1 MSFMKI
7 GTVKVIFYLGAQKN
21 FFVQFSHLLSD
32 WVEIWCRRCTHIS
45 VDFFMIFVKIDV
57 RNALYFM

>member
-7 GTVKVIFYLGAQKN
+7 GTVKVIFYLGAQMN

-32 WVEIWCRRCTHIS
+32 WGGIWCRRFTHGS
-45 VDFFMIFVKIDV
+45 VDFFMIFVKIDA
-57 RNALYFM
+57 RNALYFV